1 MGTFCFKEVSTATI
15 MASTSIEPTP
25 LTVDVL
31 QKTDPSNYLTPSSP
45 KDDGLRPAVQAS
57 ASVALNYAGRV
68 VLPLCAQAL
77 CSSSSDG
84 CDATQ
89 LVSTAATGFFVGDL
103 VAQLAAGPLVRAL
116 PGARLLAV
124 STTAWAAV
132 ALATPSALL
141 TSPTLLMLEQAL
153 FGLCC
158 GLGYPAAHKLLGEA
172 KLEPRRRS
180 TALSLVNS
188 SAAWGSMLASLLTPL
203 VVRHSH
209 WRLPFY
215 CVALCGLAASATLV
229 GGGGDRRS
237 AGSSSTG
244 VTGVAGGVG
253 GVGGASVVGRGRE
266 AAASAMRGAAN
277 VSTDVTSWAADPV
290 VRAMLVSLYVSGI
303 ALHGL
308 QLFVPTLLVDRH
320 AVHLDELGKL
330 TAVPAAAQVAA
341 CFSCGWIADRLTA
354 RGWLSPQQT
363 RTAFQAIA
371 TLGPAA
377 ALLLLSSPAVATTP
391 AASTAL
397 VALWTGCASFSSAG
411 IFALLH
417 HVARAR
423 AGELFVV
430 GNICSKL
437 GALLAARLLQ
447 PMLHAVGWEVLL
459 RVVALHYLVAAALL
473 LPRMDKKRVDAAAQL
488 FC

>member
-1 MGTFCFKEVSTATI
+1 MPPIIPPTA
-15 MASTSIEPTP
+15 SSKPIETTP
-25 LTVDVL
+25 LTVDAL
-31 QKTDPSNYLTPSSP
+31 RRTDPIDYQTPSSP
-45 KDDGLRPAVQAS
+45 KDDGLRPAIQAS

-77 CSSSSDG
+77 CAGSSDG
-84 CDATQ
+84 CEPTR
-89 LVSTAATGFFVGDL
+89 LVSTATTGFFAGDL

-132 ALATPSALL
+132 ALATPSTLL
-141 TSPTLLMLEQAL
+141 TSPTLLVLQQAL
-153 FGLCC
+153 LGLCC
-158 GLGYPAAHKLLGEA
+158 GLGYPSAHKLLGEA

-188 SAAWGSMLASLLTPL
+188 SAAWGSMAASLLTPL
-203 VVRHSH
+203 IVRHSH

-215 CVALCGLAASATLV
+215 CVALCGLAASATLASGR
-229 GGGGDRRS
+229 GGAVSRDRRNS
-237 AGSSSTG
+237 GSTTG
-244 VTGVAGGVG
+244 VTGVTGVTAGM
-253 GVGGASVVGRGRE
+253 GGASALGRARA
-266 AAASAMRGAAN
+266 AAASAAQGAAN
-277 VSTDVTSWAADPV
+277 VSADLGAWAADPV
-290 VRAMLVSLYVSGI
+290 VRAMLFSLYVSGI

-308 QLFVPTLLVDRH
+308 QPFVPTLLVDRH
-320 AVHLDELGKL
+320 GVELDDLGRL
-330 TAVPAAAQVAA
+330 TAVPPAAQVAA
-341 CFSCGWIADRLTA
+341 CFSCGWIADRVTA
-354 RGWLSPQQT
+354 RRWLSPQQT
-363 RTAFQAIA
+363 RVAFQAIA

-377 ALLLLSSPAVATTP
+377 ALLLLSSPAFAVSP
-391 AASTAL
+391 VASTAL
-397 VALWTGCASFSSAG
+397 VTLWTGCSSFSSAG

-437 GALLAARLLQ
+437 GALLAAQLLQ
-447 PMLHAVGWEVLL
+447 PALHAIGWEVLL
-459 RVVALHYLVAAALL
+459 RAVAMHYLLAAALL

-488 FC
+488 FP